1 MIVATQRAMIRDRRH
16 RRVRQK
22 VVGSVER
29 PRLAVFRSSKH
40 IYAQIVVDDGGRT
53 LVGVSSLDAE
63 VAGKSISGGKT
74 GVARAVGELLALRAT
89 QRGIK
94 KVVFDRGG
102 FIYHGRV
109 AALAEGARS
118 GGMEF

>member
-1 MIVATQRAMIRDRRH
+1 MIVVTSRAEVRERRH

-22 VVGSVER
+22 VYGNPAR

-40 IYAQIVVDDGGRT
+40 IYAQIIVDGTGRT
-53 LVGVSSLDAE
+53 LLGVSSLDAE
-63 VAGKSISGGKT
+63 IAEQDIPGGKA
-74 GVARAVGELLALRAT
+74 GVAKAVGEVLARRALE
-89 QRGIK
+89 RGIK

>member
-1 MIVATQRAMIRDRRH
+1 MIIGNKRTEVRERRH

-22 VVGSVER
+22 VRGSVER

-40 IYAQIVVDDGGRT
+40 IYAQIVIDGSGKT
-53 LVGVSSLDAE
+53 LVGISSLDAE
-63 VAGKSISGGKT
+63 IAGKAIAGGKT
-74 GVARAVGELLALRAT
+74 GVAKAVGELLARRAME
-89 QRGIK
+89 RGIK